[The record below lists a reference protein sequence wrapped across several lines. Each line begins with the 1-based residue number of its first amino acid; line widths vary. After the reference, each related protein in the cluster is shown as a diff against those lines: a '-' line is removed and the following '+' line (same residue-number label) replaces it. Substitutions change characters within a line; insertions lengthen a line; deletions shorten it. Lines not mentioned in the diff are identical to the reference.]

1 MLVPQTSP
9 QWRRQAMGNERTKDA
24 LSVIAARNCA
34 TGTARAASTG
44 TAEYKTA
51 AATTMGRSSTV
62 ADAAAAAA
70 AGQKRRQ
77 FLRTAKTMTW
87 QRICLAAQLLVL
99 LLAVNFGTSKY
110 SPGHNRMDTYLC
122 EYIYAIHTYLI

>member
-1 MLVPQTSP
+1 MVPQTSP
-9 QWRRQAMGNERTKDA
+9 QWRQATGNERTKDA

-34 TGTARAASTG
+34 TGTTRTARTTNSA

-51 AATTMGRSSTV
+51 TTTTIRRRSSSKE
-62 ADAAAAAA
+62 AA

-87 QRICLAAQLLVL
+87 QRICLAAQLLAL

-110 SPGHNRMDTYLC
+110 SPGHIRMDTYSVCTFMLF
-122 EYIYAIHTYLI
+122 IHI